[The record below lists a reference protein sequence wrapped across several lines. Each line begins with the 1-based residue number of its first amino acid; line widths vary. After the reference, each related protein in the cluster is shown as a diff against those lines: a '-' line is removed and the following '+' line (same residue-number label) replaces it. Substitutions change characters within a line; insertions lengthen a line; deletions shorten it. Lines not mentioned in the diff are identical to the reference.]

1 MAIMNKAA
9 AWLFLLAALVN
20 VGVGLLISHT
30 AGFML
35 ENYQNVHEAFALPL
49 ITVWVLSY
57 AWWPFVFAGL
67 CLPGFVVS
75 IGSKAK
81 RPWLLYALSLLLVV
95 EVAGLALT
103 AFALCIPLYAP
114 PPAIIP

>member
-1 MAIMNKAA
+1 MNKVSAC
-9 AWLFLLAALVN
+9 LFLLAALVN

-49 ITVWVLSY
+49 ITVWILSY

-67 CLPGFVVS
+67 CAIGCVAS
-75 IGSKAK
+75 IGSKTK
-81 RPWLLYALSLLLVV
+81 RRPWLLYALSMLLVV

-103 AFALCIPLYAP
+103 AFALCLPLYITS
-114 PPAIIP
+114 PAVIP